1 MYAPVRAVHGPDPR
15 GSPGPGRQPAP
26 VSPDEGRQRR
36 PMFTKPAGVFLQLLG
51 AAAVI
56 VGVMMFAAAAQG
68 PGVVALIVGVG
79 LLWLG
84 RQTR

>member
-1 MYAPVRAVHGPDPR
+1 
-15 GSPGPGRQPAP
+15 
-26 VSPDEGRQRR
+26 
-36 PMFTKPAGVFLQLLG
+36 MFTKPAGIFLQLLG

-56 VGVMMFAAAAQG
+56 VGVMMFAATAQG

-79 LLWLG
+79 LLLLG